1 MGFFRR
7 RTPTSQSPDAT
18 STATT
23 SPTAS
28 PPPAPAAAPAAAP
41 ANSAA
46 STQELDQQLP
56 GVSLHYQTWGAP
68 NPDRAVVLIHGLTA
82 NHMTWALLGP
92 HLANAGYFVIA
103 PDLRGR
109 GLSGKPPQG
118 YGVAI
123 HAADLL
129 ALLDALNIGQADIVG
144 HSLGAVIAM
153 YLGAVHPARVRKLT
167 LIDAGGKIPEDTAQ
181 AISASVSRLGASY
194 PSLDAFL
201 ALMRQLP
208 MITEWTPLWE
218 DYFRYDAEVRP
229 DGTVASRVPRS
240 AIEEESLALALTRSE
255 ALPDLIHKQTL
266 LIRATV
272 GLLGPDRGFILPR
285 DEAERVRDVIAGCQ
299 LVEIADTNHY
309 TVVTVPAFADAV
321 SAFLSA

>member
-7 RTPTSQSPDAT
+7 WTSTSQAPDAASTATDAT
-18 STATT
+18 S
-23 SPTAS
+23 SPT
-28 PPPAPAAAPAAAP
+28 PAPSAAPDTP
-41 ANSAA
+41 SA
-46 STQELDQQLP
+46 STQELNRQLP
-56 GVSLHYQTWGAP
+56 GVALHYQTWGAP
-68 NPDRAVVLIHGLTA
+68 NSDRAVVLIHGLTA
-82 NHMTWALLGP
+82 NHKTWALLGP

-109 GLSGKPPQG
+109 GLSGKPTQG

-129 ALLDALNIGQADIVG
+129 DLLDAHNIRQADIVG

-153 YLGAVHPARVRKLT
+153 YLGAVQPARVRKLT

-181 AISASVSRLGASY
+181 AIGASVARLGASY

-208 MITEWTPLWE
+208 MMTEWTPLWE

-229 DGTVASRVPRS
+229 DGTVASRVPKS

-255 ALPDLIHKQTL
+255 ALPDLIRMPTL

-285 DEAERVRDVIAGCQ
+285 DEAERVRDIIAGCQ
-299 LVEIADTNHY
+299 LIEIADTNHY
-309 TVVTVPAFADAV
+309 TVVTVPPFADAV
-321 SAFLSA
+321 SAFLTGDA